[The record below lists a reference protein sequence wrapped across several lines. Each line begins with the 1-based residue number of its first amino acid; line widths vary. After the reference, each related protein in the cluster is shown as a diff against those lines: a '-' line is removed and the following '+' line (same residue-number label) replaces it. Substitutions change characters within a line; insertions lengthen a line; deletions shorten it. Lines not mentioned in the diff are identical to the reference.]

1 MLMGNCCEVQE
12 EEKADKRGGEEVG
25 EEEEEEEEEGGWVW
39 VDKTTDLPGFP
50 DLGCSGEEGWLEQD
64 GKVCDKRNSSD
75 FIVPPRHTT
84 NVSFETRSNVETQD
98 GGLQNELMQQRE
110 SGCGG
115 GKDVAIVRIHRSR
128 RSTKVLPNTLQQHT
142 EWRQFSQK
150 FTSVWGL

>member
-1 MLMGNCCEVQE
+1 MWRNTDNNAHGKLLWSTRRRE
-12 EEKADKRGGEEVG
+12 EEDKRGGEEVG
-25 EEEEEEEEEGGWVW
+25 EEEEEGGWVL

-50 DLGCSGEEGWLEQD
+50 DLGRSGEEGWLEQD

-110 SGCGG
+110 SGCGE
-115 GKDVAIVRIHRSR
+115 KNMLQLLASTEVAG
-128 RSTKVLPNTLQQHT
+128 LP
-142 EWRQFSQK
+142 
-150 FTSVWGL
+150 